1 MPSDLGLFRK
11 TPRQLVK
18 SIQPTA
24 TVSSPEQT
32 SHLKQFPW
40 NKCHCTVPSWWQY
53 MLELLALS
61 ESLWIANSGS
71 HNCSKGLIKCRI
83 KWQIK
88 ANQTPCRRYRKIS
101 CFQMGEGTYQII
113 LLLFHLEEWHQERLQ
128 RKQPSQWQE
137 PKRSQSTATNSFVT
151 RKREIPLCKMGQML
165 NVLWLSDM
173 KCST

>member
-113 LLLFHLEEWHQERLQ
+113 LLLLKSGGVASGKIATKTAFTMTRAKEVTINGH
-128 RKQPSQWQE
+128 KQFRD
-137 PKRSQSTATNSFVT
+137 KKT
-151 RKREIPLCKMGQML
+151 RDTI
-165 NVLWLSDM
+165 V
-173 KCST
+173 